1 MPYEKNAQLFI
12 NKEIS
17 LYKLKKLFNEALE
30 CFNEAIKINPLNYRV
45 WFNKG
50 ATLGKLWQYNEAVD
64 CFDKTLKINKKL
76 K

>member
-1 MPYEKNAQLFI
+1 MPYEKNAQFFI

-17 LYKLKKLFNEALE
+17 LYKLKKFNEALE

-45 WFNKG
+45 WSNKG
-50 ATLGKLWQYNEAVD
+50 VTLGKLDHY
-64 CFDKTLKINKKL
+64 DKAMECYDKASKINKKL